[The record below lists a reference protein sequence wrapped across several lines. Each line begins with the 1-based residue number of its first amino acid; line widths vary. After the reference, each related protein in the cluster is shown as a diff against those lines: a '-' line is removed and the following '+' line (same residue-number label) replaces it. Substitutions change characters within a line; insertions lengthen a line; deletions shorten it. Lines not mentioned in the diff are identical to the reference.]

1 MTRFL
6 ALDVGER
13 RIGVA
18 MADTVSGSIKGLTTI
33 RRAHESR
40 DGVTLLTLAREHDAH
55 ELVLGLPLNADGS
68 EGAQARET
76 RMWGAAIERLTKLPV
91 SWRDERHTSE
101 RAELVAGR
109 MSRSSDGGPPPART
123 RNAHRAR
130 IDQLAAEAIAQAE
143 LDARRDAERS
153 R

>member
-18 MADTVSGSIKGLTTI
+18 MADTASGSVKGLTTI
-33 RRAHESR
+33 RRAHDGR
-40 DGVTLLTLAREHDAH
+40 DSETLVTLAREHGAH

-68 EGAQARET
+68 EGPQARAT
-76 RMWGAAIERLTKLPV
+76 RTWAEAIERLTSLPV

-101 RAELVAGR
+101 RAERVAGR
-109 MSRSSDGGPPPART
+109 MARRSDGGPPSAKT

-130 IDQLAAEAIAQAE
+130 VDQLAAEAIAQAE
-143 LDARRDAERS
+143 LDARRDAEHS